1 MKWEKSW
8 SCSVLSWFAI
18 FSMLVLV
25 LSFSSL
31 LTLFGLAL
39 LAVTLLGLVLLG
51 LALFFDDHAFCRR
64 WFFSSRSF
72 LMNS

>member
-8 SCSVLSWFAI
+8 SCSVLSWFTI

-31 LTLFGLAL
+31 LTLLVLVLFGLAIFN
-39 LAVTLLGLVLLG
+39 
-51 LALFFDDHAFCRR
+51 LALFFDDHAFGRR
-64 WFFSSRSF
+64 WSLEVGLS
-72 LMNS
+72 

>member
-39 LAVTLLGLVLLG
+39 LGLALFVLTLLN
-51 LALFFDDHAFCRR
+51 LALFFDDHAFGRR
-64 WFFSSRSF
+64 
-72 LMNS
+72 

>member
-1 MKWEKSW
+1 
-8 SCSVLSWFAI
+8 
-18 FSMLVLV
+18 MLVLV

>member
-39 LAVTLLGLVLLG
+39 FVLTMFN
-51 LALFFDDHAFCRR
+51 LALFFDVHAFGRR
-64 WFFSSRSF
+64 WSLEVGLS
-72 LMNS
+72 

>member
-25 LSFSSL
+25 LSFDSL
-31 LTLFGLAL
+31 LTLLGLTMLGLAIFN
-39 LAVTLLGLVLLG
+39 
-51 LALFFDDHAFCRR
+51 LALFFDDHAFCGR

-72 LMNS
+72 LMNSYKS

>member
-39 LAVTLLGLVLLG
+39 LGLVLLG
-51 LALFFDDHAFCRR
+51 LALFVLTMFNLALFFDDHAFGRR
-64 WFFSSRSF
+64 
-72 LMNS
+72 

>member
-18 FSMLVLV
+18 FSILVLV
-25 LSFSSL
+25 LSLSSL

-39 LAVTLLGLVLLG
+39 FVLTMFN
-51 LALFFDDHAFCRR
+51 LALYFDDHAFGRR
-64 WFFSSRSF
+64 
-72 LMNS
+72 

>member
-39 LAVTLLGLVLLG
+39 LGLALFVLTMFN
-51 LALFFDDHAFCRR
+51 LALFFDDHAFGRR
-64 WFFSSRSF
+64 
-72 LMNS
+72 

>member
-18 FSMLVLV
+18 FLMLV

-31 LTLFGLAL
+31 LTLFGLAMFN
-39 LAVTLLGLVLLG
+39 
-51 LALFFDDHAFCRR
+51 LALFFDDHAFGRR
-64 WFFSSRSF
+64 WSLEVGLS
-72 LMNS
+72 